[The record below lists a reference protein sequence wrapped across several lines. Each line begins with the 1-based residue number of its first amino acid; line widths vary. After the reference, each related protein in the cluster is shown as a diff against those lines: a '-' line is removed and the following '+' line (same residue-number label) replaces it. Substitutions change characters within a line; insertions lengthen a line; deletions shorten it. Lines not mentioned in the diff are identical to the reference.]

1 MKILFGLISVLLM
14 IIDSHGQERGQQML
28 EDLNV
33 LVGNWKVQVEARLSA
48 QGPWD
53 TSVATSV
60 IRKNVSSRILEEDL
74 SGSRHNAQ
82 FTIKCLLAIN
92 NQTLKYQ
99 RIFVDS
105 EHGTLIDFEG
115 NKTGNDFVFDK
126 EWIYANQTKV
136 KLRVLYKVISPD
148 EFIIEN
154 MRMPDSS
161 SSWDVTGRMMYT
173 RIKVM

>member
-1 MKILFGLISVLLM
+1 MKNLFSLITVLVM
-14 IIDSHGQERGQQML
+14 IIDSRGQEPGQQLL
-28 EDLNV
+28 EDLDV
-33 LVGNWKVQVEARLSA
+33 LVGNWNVQVEARLSA

-53 TSVATSV
+53 TSAATSL
-60 IRKNVSSRILEEDL
+60 IRRTVGSRILEEDL
-74 SGSRHNAQ
+74 TGSRQNRP

-105 EHGTLIDFEG
+105 EHGTLIDFQG

-126 EWIYANQTKV
+126 EWTYANQSKV
-136 KLRVLYKVISPD
+136 KLRVLYEVVSPN

-154 MRMPDSS
+154 VRMPQGS
-161 SSWDVTGRMMYT
+161 SSWDVTGRMRYK
-173 RIKVM
+173 RAR